1 MAKCRRPHLR
11 VSGVGPHHSPSRFQ
25 WKFLINPAKRK
36 GSEVTV
42 MLIRRLGAL
51 SRAAETRPLS
61 DNPMRLHTFT
71 EPALSFD
78 CIISSAHK
86 SLKGGHCQ
94 FLSEVKVDVALV
106 PKKRHRMQDAVGA
119 AHAHMTREAN

>member
-1 MAKCRRPHLR
+1 
-11 VSGVGPHHSPSRFQ
+11 
-25 WKFLINPAKRK
+25 
-36 GSEVTV
+36 

-51 SRAAETRPLS
+51 SRATETRPLS

-86 SLKGGHCQ
+86 SFKGGHCQ